1 MLMRGAD
8 NGPQDVFWFW
18 CITFILARNR
28 CLIPNNLLALPFCHV
43 FVDVNSINIWYGR
56 FGGTTKIC
64 FKIFVSYKNN
74 WNILILKVKSPYLV
88 LTSLFVFNPLS
99 FTSYKYKLWY
109 HIWYSKLKISSLI
122 EVVHKIRIETK
133 Q

>member
-1 MLMRGAD
+1 MVGRMSTLI
-8 NGPQDVFWFW
+8 FWSW
-18 CITFILARNR
+18 CITFILAHNR
-28 CLIPNNLLALPFCHV
+28 CLIPNNLLGLPFCHV
-43 FVDVNSINIWYGR
+43 FVDVHSINIWYGC
-56 FGGTTKIC
+56 FGRTTKIC

-99 FTSYKYKLWY
+99 FTSSKYKLWY
-109 HIWYSKLKISSLI
+109 RIWYSKLEISSLI
-122 EVVHKIRIETK
+122 EVHNIRIETK